1 MSNESSIGAGRVN
14 PRTRRVRE
22 AILSAAVEILVE
34 SGAQDVTAARVAEQA
49 DVART
54 TIYRHWPDQ
63 RALLLATI
71 DALTSPHHQTPT
83 VGRLETDVRTVL
95 GLLRTRLITHD
106 VASVFGALSAYAARD
121 SAFSEGQRL
130 FVQRLTKPTYDV
142 LVAAQK
148 MGALRIDVDCELE
161 ASLLAGAL
169 LHQHLLLHNDITDSF
184 IDEITRRWLA
194 TVSEES

>member
-1 MSNESSIGAGRVN
+1 MSNESNMGEGRVN

-22 AILSAAVEILVE
+22 VILSAAVEVLVE
-34 SGAQDVTAARVAEQA
+34 RGAQDVTAARVAEQA

-71 DALTSPHHQTPT
+71 DALTSPDHQTPT
-83 VGRLETDVRTVL
+83 VGRLEVDVRTVL
-95 GLLRTRLITHD
+95 GLLRTRLVTHD

-121 SAFSEGQRL
+121 NAFSEGQRR
-130 FVQRLTKPTYDV
+130 FVERLTKPTVEV
-142 LVAAQK
+142 LAVAQER
-148 MGALRIDVDCELE
+148 GALGVDVDCELE
-161 ASLLAGAL
+161 ASLLAGPL
-169 LHQHLLLHNDITDSF
+169 LHQHLALHNEITDDF

-194 TVSEES
+194 THGLG